1 MYLLGILLMKAI
13 FGQSI
18 RCLVKLILRFVA
30 GKYVIVMHRVIALL
44 YIGLYAIQAKW
55 DSEVRSEGKASI
67 MEV

>member
-44 YIGLYAIQAKW
+44 YIGLYAIQAK
-55 DSEVRSEGKASI
+55 
-67 MEV
+67 